1 MTDPSSLILLAQ
13 IGRPQGIKG
22 ELRVK
27 AFTDNPEALDDYGA
41 LRTADGRRF
50 KVKRMRPGKG
60 VLIVKFEG
68 VNTREEAEAENGT
81 ELFIE
86 RHRLPPVE
94 DEDEF
99 YVTDLIGMVVVDGE
113 GLQIGTVKD
122 APDFGAGS
130 VLEITGGAGS
140 VMVDFTHA
148 NVPDVDLAAGRV
160 TVIMPAELVTDEND
174 GEEDEIGEGS

>member
-1 MTDPSSLILLAQ
+1 MTDPSSLVLLAQ

-27 AFTDNPEALDDYGA
+27 AFTDDPEGLAEYGA
-41 LRTADGRRF
+41 LRTSDGRRF

-99 YVTDLIGMVVVDGE
+99 YVTDLIGMAVVDGE
-113 GLQIGTVKD
+113 GAQIGTVKD

-130 VLEITGGAGS
+130 VLEITGANGS

-148 NVPDVDLAAGRV
+148 NVPEVDLEAGRV
-160 TVIMPAELVTDEND
+160 TVIMPEELAADDE
-174 GEEDEIGEGS
+174 GEEEGEV